1 KIYSEQEALDIII
14 QVAQALEHAH
24 AVGLIHRD
32 VKPKNIMITKDG
44 VVKLADMGLARE
56 TADIE
61 TAKLEA
67 GKAYGTPYYIAPEQI
82 KGMVDVD
89 GRADIYSLGATF
101 YHMLTGRVPF
111 TGEDSAEIMRKHL
124 KEPLIPPDH
133 INTSLSAGV
142 SEIIEVMMAKRR
154 EDRYA
159 NAKELLADLIAVR
172 NGQPPLRAKRRFD
185 VSAIEKLEQGTP
197 VDEQEEVVA
206 LAESL
211 RLYRTATIALGA
223 VCALLLMVVVF
234 LLAR

>member
-1 KIYSEQEALDIII
+1 
-14 QVAQALEHAH
+14 
-24 AVGLIHRD
+24 
-32 VKPKNIMITKDG
+32 
-44 VVKLADMGLARE
+44 
-56 TADIE
+56 
-61 TAKLEA
+61 
-67 GKAYGTPYYIAPEQI
+67 
-82 KGMVDVD
+82 MVDVD

-101 YHMLTGRVPF
+101 YQMLTGRVPF